1 VCFID
6 HKTTSE
12 LECMILSSLY
22 LAGVKN
28 TYSWYPRKGG
38 LKRVFTFDIP
48 MVPSSTLTVS
58 TDGERLTCGGF
69 SLREIV
75 YFGSLEFIIDCFGS
89 LSLSPR
95 RSDSDTT
102 IMGSTRS
109 GP

>member
-1 VCFID
+1 
-6 HKTTSE
+6 
-12 LECMILSSLY
+12 MILSSLY

-28 TYSWYPRKGG
+28 TYSWYLRKGG
-38 LKRVFTFDIP
+38 LKR
-48 MVPSSTLTVS
+48 VPSSTLTVS
-58 TDGERLTCGGF
+58 ADGERLTCGGF

-95 RSDSDTT
+95 RSDSDAT
-102 IMGSTRS
+102 IMGSTQS